1 MGRPRKVKP
10 EEIEVKNA
18 TDPLNEPKPEKIIDY
33 RDLEIKEP
41 EIITNPT
48 DKPIEITYPSNL
60 DDKHTISVKQS
71 LNKEIPYYQKPKEGN
86 YCKCGEEIRKNSFS
100 GMCIDCFDA
109 EFNFKNK

>member
-10 EEIEVKNA
+10 EEIEVK
-18 TDPLNEPKPEKIIDY
+18 EPVNISIPPIDLPYETAEKALSNGIPN
-33 RDLEIKEP
+33 LHEP
-41 EIITNPT
+41 EI
-48 DKPIEITYPSNL
+48 
-60 DDKHTISVKQS
+60 VKQS

-86 YCKCGEEIRKNSFS
+86 YCKCGEEIAQNSFS